1 MIQNR
6 SQTPHVFRWLAE
18 SSTLYMYRISVSDA
32 GMRTARS
39 PVSCPTSSGQM
50 AGARPPPPTPAC
62 SARRAR
68 TRCRPAARPCTARS
82 MFCCLFRNAL
92 YIQVYKV
99 YIHIYKWL
107 SLVSRYTVHCTTY
120 VRDPAPNQLLQAAD
134 DNSSPAGRH
143 SSTPRSGISVVLR
156 MIANCDKRPI

>member
-6 SQTPHVFRWLAE
+6 SQTPHVLRLLAE
-18 SSTLYMYRISVSDA
+18 SSPLYMYRISVSDA

-50 AGARPPPPTPAC
+50 APWRVHGRPRPH
-62 SARRAR
+62 RAR
-68 TRCRPAARPCTARS
+68 TRCRPAAHPCTARS

-107 SLVSRYTVHCTTY
+107 SLVSRYTAPRTY
-120 VRDPAPNQLLQAAD
+120 VIQLPTNFSRQLMTTRAR
-134 DNSSPAGRH
+134 PAGTVQR
-143 SSTPRSGISVVLR
+143 RGR
-156 MIANCDKRPI
+156 A